1 MPATIDE
8 PARPAAADPAA
19 NNGSITTLVTGILD
33 DAKTL
38 VRQQVEMVKSE
49 VREDVKST
57 IQAAQFG
64 SIGLGCLIVGALA
77 IITALA
83 NLLHEQLHLQ
93 MWISWGIIGVAFL
106 VIGGICAAVSNRILT
121 TFNPLPDKSFTA
133 IKENLTW
140 NRNA

>member
-1 MPATIDE
+1 MPATIDA
-8 PARPAAADPAA
+8 PTPAADPTG
-19 NNGSITTLVTGILD
+19 NPTNGSITTLVTGILD

-38 VRQQVEMVKSE
+38 VKQQVEMVKSE

-64 SIGLGCLIVGALA
+64 GIGLACLVVGAFSF
-77 IITALA
+77 IHALA
-83 NLLHEQLHLQ
+83 DLLHEQLHLQ
-93 MWISWGIIGVAFL
+93 MWISWGIVGLAFL
-106 VIGGICAAVSNRILT
+106 AIGGIAAAVSNRILK